1 MGGYNETLEK
11 IQAFNVIIARVPST
25 NTRLG
30 TILLETMT
38 LRKVLT
44 EMPQQIMN
52 SIRHGVTSTMENE
65 TGLLKEDLSKTS
77 EILEQ
82 TPTSLNVYVEQVN
95 TLKFVKQKQ
104 KDFDS
109 KYEII
114 HRLKK
119 QCQEDN
125 ITVPAGVQM
134 AIHHVESLYGNL
146 PKLREKA
153 KEGL

>member
-1 MGGYNETLEK
+1 MGELTTSKRPHCKLKDG
-11 IQAFNVIIARVPST
+11 FSGS
-25 NTRLG
+25 LG
-30 TILLETMT
+30 NCSATA
-38 LRKVLT
+38 
-44 EMPQQIMN
+44 
-52 SIRHGVTSTMENE
+52 TMENE

>member
-1 MGGYNETLEK
+1 MPLCHSALQAATASNAWKCFVGNKWEESTLTL
-11 IQAFNVIIARVPST
+11 A
-25 NTRLG
+25 
-30 TILLETMT
+30 LLETEADAAAEE
-38 LRKVLT
+38 R
-44 EMPQQIMN
+44 
-52 SIRHGVTSTMENE
+52 R
-65 TGLLKEDLSKTS
+65 TGAEWCKKGM
-77 EILEQ
+77 
-82 TPTSLNVYVEQVN
+82 
-95 TLKFVKQKQ
+95 FVKQKQ